1 MTIPPVPERPLTP
14 REQRRN
20 ARELWRRMEELDR
33 LDAAYGLGALPRAQP
48 RRGLSFTTAI
58 ALAITAVLVTMVT
71 LLLPSGPMESVRR
84 TLGLGSGRALSAPP
98 IEDRGGVF
106 AFTMTQQGSDE
117 PVGWDPCEPIRFQ
130 VNPTNEPAGGRQLI
144 ERALARASAATG
156 LTFEDD
162 GSTDKRPF
170 TAQFVPIGTDRPVI
184 IGWATA
190 AEFPDLAGDIAGLGG
205 GAAEEGVLGRR
216 YYVTGGVA
224 LDTDV
229 FTAAEVAN
237 RQQTLEAI
245 VLHEIA
251 HVVGL
256 NHVNEPTELMA
267 ATNSGQIDFGPGDRE
282 GLARLG
288 SLPCA

>member
-1 MTIPPVPERPLTP
+1 MTILSVSERPLTP

-20 ARELWRRMEELDR
+20 ARELWRRMEDLDR

-48 RRGLSFTTAI
+48 RRGLRFTTAI
-58 ALAITAVLVTMVT
+58 AIALTAVLVMVVV
-71 LLLPSGPMESVRR
+71 LLPSSPMESVRR
-84 TLGLGSGRALSAPP
+84 TLGLGSERALPAPA
-98 IEDRGGVF
+98 IEDLGGVY
-106 AFTMTQQGSDE
+106 AFTMTQQESDE
-117 PVGWDPCEPIRFQ
+117 PVGWDPCQPIRYQ
-130 VNPTNEPAGGRQLI
+130 VNPASEPSGGRELI

-156 LTFEDD
+156 LTFQDE
-162 GSTDKRPF
+162 GTTDRRPF

-205 GAAEEGVLGRR
+205 GAAEEGSLGRR

-224 LDTDV
+224 LDTEI
-229 FTAAEVAN
+229 FTAAEVAG
-237 RQQTLEAI
+237 RPQTMEAI

-267 ATNSGQIDFGPGDRE
+267 ATNNGQIDFGPGDRE

>member
-1 MTIPPVPERPLTP
+1 MTIRRVPERPLTP
-14 REQRRN
+14 RELQ
-20 ARELWRRMEELDR
+20 RRMEELDR
-33 LDAAYGLGALPRAQP
+33 LDAAYGLGALPRDTA
-48 RRGLSFTTAI
+48 RRGLSFSTAI
-58 ALAITAVLVTMVT
+58 AVAMTAVLVTLVV
-71 LLLPSGPMESVRR
+71 LLFPSGPMESVRR
-84 TLGLGSGRALSAPP
+84 TLGLGSERALPAPP
-98 IEDRGGVF
+98 IEDLGGVY

-117 PVGWDPCEPIRFQ
+117 PVGWDPCEPIRYQ
-130 VNPTNEPAGGRQLI
+130 VNPTDEPAGGRQLI

-156 LTFEDD
+156 LTFEDE

-170 TAQFVPIGTDRPVI
+170 TAQFVPIGTDRPVV
-184 IGWATA
+184 IGWATP
-190 AEFPDLAGDIAGLGG
+190 AEFPELAGDIAGLGG
-205 GAAEEGVLGRR
+205 GAAEQGGLGRR

-229 FTAAEVAN
+229 FTAAEIAI

>member
-1 MTIPPVPERPLTP
+1 MSDRPLS
-14 REQRRN
+14 
-20 ARELWRRMEELDR
+20 
-33 LDAAYGLGALPRAQP
+33 PRAQP

-58 ALAITAVLVTMVT
+58 TIALTAVLVTTAV
-71 LLLPSGPMESVRR
+71 LVLPSAPMESVRR
-84 TLGLGSGRALSAPP
+84 TLRLGSERAVPGPP

-106 AFTMTQQGSDE
+106 AFTMTQRGSDE

-144 ERALARASAATG
+144 ERALARASAASG
-156 LTFEDD
+156 LTFQDE
-162 GSTDKRPF
+162 GTTDKRPF
-170 TAQFVPIGTDRPVI
+170 TEQFVPMGTDRPVV

-205 GAAEEGVLGRR
+205 GAAEEGILGRR
-216 YYVTGGVA
+216 YYVTGGIA
-224 LDTDV
+224 LDTDS
-229 FTAAEVAN
+229 FTAAELAN
-237 RQQTLEAI
+237 RQQVMEAI

-251 HVVGL
+251 HVIGL
-256 NHVNEPTELMA
+256 NHVSEPTELMA
-267 ATNSGQIDFGPGDRE
+267 PTNNGQIDLGPGDRE